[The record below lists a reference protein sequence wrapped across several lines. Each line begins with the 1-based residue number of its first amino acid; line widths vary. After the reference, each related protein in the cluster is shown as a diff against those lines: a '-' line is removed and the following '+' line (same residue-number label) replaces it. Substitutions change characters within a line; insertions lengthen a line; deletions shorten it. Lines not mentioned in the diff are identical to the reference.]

1 MRAPQSNSQQDKNAP
16 FYLSTAS
23 GHRNKERGQCQD
35 HERSHA
41 VTTFTCTLPF
51 LDRQTPHHQHIS
63 LSRTTSHGNRDKS
76 RNHFPLLSTRDQSII
91 FFSDSLSTHANDT
104 TSLRTRASMHYG
116 HLQLLCRYSLK
127 GTQSKNVYSRLR
139 KMRQHGLASHP
150 GQLPRYGEIR

>member
-1 MRAPQSNSQQDKNAP
+1 MRTRQNGMRAPQSNSQQDKNAP

-63 LSRTTSHGNRDKS
+63 LSRTTSRGNRDKS

-91 FFSDSLSTHANDT
+91 FFLTHSQHMQT
-104 TSLRTRASMHYG
+104 I
-116 HLQLLCRYSLK
+116 QPLCEHVHPCIMAICSFCAGTHLK
-127 GTQSKNVYSRLR
+127 GHNRRTFTVGSGRCDS
-139 KMRQHGLASHP
+139 MD
-150 GQLPRYGEIR
+150 